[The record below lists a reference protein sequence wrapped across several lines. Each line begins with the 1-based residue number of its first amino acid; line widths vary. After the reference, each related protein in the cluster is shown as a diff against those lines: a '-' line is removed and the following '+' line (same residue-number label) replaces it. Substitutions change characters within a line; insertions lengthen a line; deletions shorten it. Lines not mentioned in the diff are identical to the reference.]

1 MIKIMRSLTGTLA
14 VFSAL
19 TLLSANLSAQILS
32 YSNDFGGGFTTLVP
46 AGSSDDTG
54 SLDTNIENGFDIDN
68 FALYGPDTQ
77 WQNIGFSRMEHV
89 TNDGL
94 NGDSISD
101 GAVRFNSFDANA
113 SGGLLQLDGTMAVG
127 ESYSLD
133 TWVFN
138 RNNSFVT
145 FEVSLYNF
153 TDDVLLAGSGNITL
167 NGALQDTGDGLLE
180 SLSYTA
186 QASDAGDILQVRW
199 VQTAA
204 FNTARDIYVDSVSLT
219 AVPEPSHAALA
230 LGLTVLALMVYRRR
244 GKD

>member
-1 MIKIMRSLTGTLA
+1 MGILA
-14 VFSAL
+14 FFSAL
-19 TLLSANLSAQILS
+19 ILLGGHLSAQILS
-32 YSNDFGGGFTTLVP
+32 YSNEFGGGFTTLVP

-54 SLDTNIENGFDIDN
+54 PLDTNIENGFDIDN
-68 FALYGPDTQ
+68 FSLFGPDSQ
-77 WQNIGFSRMEHV
+77 WQNIGFSRMEYV

-113 SGGLLQLDGTMAVG
+113 SGGLLQLDGTMALG

-138 RNNSFVT
+138 RNTSFVAL
-145 FEVSLYNF
+145 EVSLYNF
-153 TDDVLLAGSGNITL
+153 TDDVLLASSGTITL
-167 NGALQDTGDGLLE
+167 NGALQDTGDGILE

-186 QASDAGDILQVRW
+186 QAADAGDILQVRW
-199 VQTAA
+199 QRTGD

-230 LGLTVLALMVYRRR
+230 LGLTVLALMFYRRR